1 MEPPIKDTPKLAST
15 HFNLSLYRDKMSD
28 YNVSIIQRFHC
39 VYNYTTLGK
48 IISSFLTFFQCDL
61 FFLRFSFQPTSPPTS
76 PTTSLPLSLGAI
88 IGIVSGGVC
97 FFLTCLFCCW
107 YHCCR
112 ASSHYTYTTG
122 EATEFK
128 ITTQYWVQGSAQYRV
143 SNRRDSIS
151 NLSRV
156 SSFSRSI
163 LSRVR
168 SSLRG
173 RGRGREVGEG
183 ATFENQATQP
193 KYFS

>member
-1 MEPPIKDTPKLAST
+1 
-15 HFNLSLYRDKMSD
+15 MSD

-39 VYNYTTLGK
+39 AYTTFGK

-61 FFLRFSFQPTSPPTS
+61 FFTFSFQPTSPPTS

-88 IGIVSGGVC
+88 IGIASGGVC
-97 FFLTCLFCCW
+97 FFLTFICCLFCCW
-107 YHCCR
+107 YHCFR
-112 ASSHYTYTTG
+112 ASSHYTYKTG
-122 EATEFK
+122 EAAEFK
-128 ITTQYWVQGSAQYRV
+128 ITAQYWVQGSAQYRV

-156 SSFSRSI
+156 SSLSRSI
-163 LSRVR
+163 LSSVR

-193 KYFS
+193 KFFSTPL